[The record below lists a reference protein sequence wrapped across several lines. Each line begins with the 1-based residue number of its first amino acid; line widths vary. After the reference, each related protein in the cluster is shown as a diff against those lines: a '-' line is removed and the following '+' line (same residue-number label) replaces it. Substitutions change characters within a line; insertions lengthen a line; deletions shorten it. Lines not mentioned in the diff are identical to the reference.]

1 MLIIRNLIY
10 CFFSF
15 KFVKRLYGVYVL
27 KIPRYIKK
35 KTKKKLDTSS
45 EEKLWQLHEKFK
57 DTCH

>member
-35 KTKKKLDTSS
+35 KQKKS
-45 EEKLWQLHEKFK
+45 
-57 DTCH
+57 